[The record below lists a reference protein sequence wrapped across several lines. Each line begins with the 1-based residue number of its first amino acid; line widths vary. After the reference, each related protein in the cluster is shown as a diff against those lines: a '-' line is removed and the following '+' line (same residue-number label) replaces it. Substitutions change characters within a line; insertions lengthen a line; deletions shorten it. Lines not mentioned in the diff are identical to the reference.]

1 MHVPSERV
9 TASSI
14 QFRIQMLATG
24 RFLSVLADSV
34 LRENAMRWS
43 LKALPVDMH
52 ANLPPWSIV
61 RLKYRTISPVVQL
74 FIEELRAVAKSM
86 AVPPERR
93 KS

>member
-1 MHVPSERV
+1 
-9 TASSI
+9 
-14 QFRIQMLATG
+14 
-24 RFLSVLADSV
+24 
-34 LRENAMRWS
+34 MR
-43 LKALPVDMH
+43 